1 LPTVYSIGIDWLRI
15 HSDGLMWYTSKW
27 VQRGNLKYTGMR
39 LGDSELGFD
48 KRHCPDFVNF
58 VLFLHLFNFL
68 LPIKETYFK
77 ERQ

>member
-1 LPTVYSIGIDWLRI
+1 
-15 HSDGLMWYTSKW
+15 